1 MRAIGLSMSYFVVI
15 RETGPA
21 WDTARGLREQNAWEA
36 HADFINAASADGL
49 VLLGGKLGAGGSF
62 LLMLNAESEAEIRRR
77 LEDDPWTK
85 MGLLQIASIEPWEQ
99 LTGTDLIEAAASSLT

>member
-1 MRAIGLSMSYFVVI
+1 MRAIGREMSYFVVI

-21 WDTARGLREQNAWEA
+21 WDTAKGLREQDAWDE

-49 VLLGGKLGAGGSF
+49 VLLGGALGGGGSF

-77 LEDDPWTK
+77 LDDDPWTR
-85 MGLLQIASIEPWEQ
+85 MGLLRIASIEPWEQ
-99 LTGTDLIEAAASSLT
+99 LTGPDLIAAAASTLT